1 MYLGIL
7 VSDKNADSSVWLRF
21 RFKETL
27 QLFEAGV
34 VWGPSQRVTAVSL
47 HV

>member
-1 MYLGIL
+1 MYLGML
-7 VSDKNADSSVWLRF
+7 VSDKNADSLVWFRF